1 MNNLEEENKM
11 LRKHIEQYRK
21 EQTKL
26 IEDKLEYLG
35 TLGRLTHARDKFKR
49 YLEDTVKH
57 ELDELDYFCKEYN
70 IPTKNNGSYIFVRNF
85 IRKLETVLETYKDMM
100 GGDDKC

>member
-35 TLGRLTHARDKFKR
+35 KLGNLMHARDKFSR
-49 YLEDTVKH
+49 YLEDTIKH

>member
-26 IEDKLEYLG
+26 IEGKLEHMEEY
-35 TLGRLTHARDKFKR
+35 GRLVCARDKFRR

-57 ELDELDYFCKEYN
+57 ELEELDYFCKQYD

-85 IRKLETVLETYKDMM
+85 IRKLETILETYKDMM

>member
-26 IEDKLEYLG
+26 IEGKLEYMG
-35 TLGRLTHARDKFKR
+35 EYGRLVCARDKFRR

-57 ELDELDYFCKEYN
+57 ELEELDYFCKQYD

-85 IRKLETVLETYKDMM
+85 IRKLETILETYKDMM